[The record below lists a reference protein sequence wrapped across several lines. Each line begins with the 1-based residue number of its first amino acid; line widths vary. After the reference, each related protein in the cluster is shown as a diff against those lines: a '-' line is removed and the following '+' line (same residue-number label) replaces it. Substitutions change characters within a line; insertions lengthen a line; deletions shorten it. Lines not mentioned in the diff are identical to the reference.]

1 MVIETEQQKVGQ
13 SMERLLRLQRVTSG
27 LSRALTPMEVARVI
41 VLRAGPA
48 LGAAECSVYLRDD
61 GRLRLVE
68 VVGMPQVDFE
78 PWRLLPL
85 ELPVPIAEAAR
96 TGAPVWVES
105 LEALRGRYPAV
116 DGVALRGQRAWASL
130 PLEVEG
136 RVLGVLTL
144 GFEREQGFE
153 QEDKEFACVVAQQC
167 AYALE
172 RAHLYARERA
182 LREEAEAQRR
192 EAEAQR
198 REAEREHQ
206 SLLQVLLQMPQA
218 VVLAQAP
225 SGRRVL
231 TNARAERLRGRSA
244 PSEWHPED
252 YTSVRGFHADGRP
265 YQPDEWPL
273 SRALTRGE
281 EVRGEVIDILLE
293 EGTPRTIEVS
303 AGPVR
308 DAEGRVTAAVAL
320 FDDITERL
328 RMEGALREGE
338 AVFRRI
344 MESDMMG
351 LAFCDEGG
359 RILQA
364 NEAFLSLVGHRM
376 DELARGELQW
386 QAMVPP
392 QGREAGDEA
401 LRELWS
407 RGVSSAFELELL
419 RGDGSR
425 VPVLT
430 GSARVEEQARVLSF
444 VMDLSDLKRAEGA
457 LRFLATAS
465 RILGQ
470 SPEVPDTTLQHVACL
485 ASVSVA
491 SWCVIDL
498 VDAETGTVRRAAAA
512 HRDQEQEAWLRE
524 TWPSPPPS
532 DSGGPLLDAMHSGEP
547 LLFTDFSAET
557 WRHLSPES
565 EPMLRPS
572 GWEACSVVVVPL
584 RSHEGALGLLT
595 LGACTPPQRRYGA
608 EDVAMGQELAYRV
621 ATALEGARL
630 FQDSQRAVRLR
641 DEFLAVA
648 SHELKTPLTPL
659 RLHLQGLRRVV
670 EGGAGQPVEAERVLR
685 AVHGCE
691 AQVRKLAGLV
701 NDLLDVSRLAKGQLP
716 LNLEPVDLLAVTR
729 DVVEQ
734 LAPEA
739 ARARCRVEVREG
751 PPVVGRWDRV
761 RLEQVVTNL
770 LTNAL
775 KYGARKPVVL
785 RAWREGGVARLLVR
799 DEGIG
804 IEPEH
809 RARIFGK
816 FERAVSDR
824 HYGGLGLGLHITQ
837 RIVHALGGEILLES
851 EPGRGASFT
860 VELPLEGAPRVREVE
875 EERLPP

>member
-13 SMERLLRLQRVTSG
+13 SLERLRRLQRVTSG
-27 LSRALTPMEVARVI
+27 LSRALTPTEVASVI
-41 VLRAGPA
+41 VLQAGPA
-48 LGAAECSVYLRDD
+48 LGAAECFVYLRDD

-68 VVGMPQVDFE
+68 GVSMPQGDFE
-78 PWRLLPL
+78 PWRTLPL

-96 TGAPVWVES
+96 QGKPVWVES

-153 QEDKEFACVVAQQC
+153 QEDKDFACVVSQQC

-182 LREEAEAQRR
+182 LREEAERTRA
-192 EAEAQR
+192 EAEAR
-198 REAEREHQ
+198 RRVAEQEHQ
-206 SLLQVLLQMPQA
+206 GLLEVLQQMPQA
-218 VVLAQAP
+218 VILAQAP
-225 SGRRVL
+225 SGRMVL
-231 TNARAERLRGRSA
+231 TNAQAERMRGGLA
-244 PSEWHPED
+244 PPDWRPED
-252 YTSVRGFHADGRP
+252 YTAVRGFHADGRP
-265 YQPDEWPL
+265 YRPDEWPL
-273 SRALTRGE
+273 MRALLRGE
-281 EVRGEVIDILLE
+281 EVRGEVIDILHDDGHRFTL
-293 EGTPRTIEVS
+293 EVS

-320 FDDITERL
+320 LDDITERL
-328 RMEGALREGE
+328 RMERQLREGE

-351 LAFCDEGG
+351 LAFSDEGG

-364 NEAFLSLVGHRM
+364 NEAFLSLVGHRA

-386 QAMVPP
+386 QELVPP
-392 QGREAGDEA
+392 EGREAGERA
-401 LRELWS
+401 LKELWS

-419 RGDGSR
+419 RGEGSR

-498 VDAETGTVRRAAAA
+498 VDGETGTVRRAAAA
-512 HRDQEQEAWLRE
+512 HREQEQEAWLRE
-524 TWPSPPPS
+524 TWPRPRPK
-532 DSGGPLLDAMHSGEP
+532 DGGGPLLDAMHSGEP

-557 WRHLSPES
+557 WRYLSPEA
-565 EPMLRPS
+565 EPMLRPR

-584 RSHEGALGLLT
+584 RSHEGALGLLS

-621 ATALEGARL
+621 STALEGARL
-630 FQDSQRAVRLR
+630 FQDSRRAVRLR

-670 EGGAGQPVEAERVLR
+670 EGGEGQPVEAERVLR
-685 AVHGCE
+685 AVKGCE

-701 NDLLDVSRLAKGQLP
+701 NDLLDVTRLAKGRLP
-716 LNLEPVDLLAVTR
+716 LHLELVDLLAVTR

-739 ARARCRVEVREG
+739 ARAGCRVEVREG
-751 PPVVGRWDRV
+751 RPVVGWWDRV
-761 RLEQVVTNL
+761 RLEQVVMNL

-785 RAWREGGVARLLVR
+785 RVWGEGALARLLVR

-804 IEPEH
+804 IAPEH

-837 RIVHALGGEILLES
+837 QIVHALGGEVLLES
-851 EPGRGASFT
+851 EPGRGACFT
-860 VELPLEGAPRVREVE
+860 VVLPLAGAPRVREVE
-875 EERLPP
+875 ERLPP

>member
-1 MVIETEQQKVGQ
+1 MIIDTEQRLVGQ

-27 LSRALTPMEVARVI
+27 LSRALTPAEVASVI
-41 VLRAGPA
+41 VLQAGPA

-61 GRLRLVE
+61 GHLRLVE
-68 VVGMPQVDFE
+68 VVGMPQVDFG
-78 PWRLLPL
+78 PWSRLPL
-85 ELPVPIAEAAR
+85 ELPVPIAEAAHQ
-96 TGAPVWVES
+96 GAPVWIES
-105 LEALRGRYPAV
+105 LEALRWRYPAV
-116 DGVALRGQRAWASL
+116 AGVELRGKRAWASL
-130 PLEVEG
+130 PLRVEG

-153 QEDKEFACVVAQQC
+153 QDDKEFACVVAQQC

-172 RAHLYARERA
+172 RAHLYARERE
-182 LREEAEAQRR
+182 LREEAERARA

-198 REAEREHQ
+198 HVAEQEHQ
-206 SLLQVLLQMPQA
+206 RLLAVLQQMPQA
-218 VVLAQAP
+218 VILAEAP
-225 SGRRVL
+225 AGGRVL
-231 TNARAERLRGRSA
+231 TNARAERIRGGQAA
-244 PSEWHPED
+244 PDWHQD
-252 YTSVRGFHADGRP
+252 DFASVRGFHADGRP
-265 YQPDEWPL
+265 YLPQEWPL
-273 SRALTRGE
+273 RRALTGGE
-281 EVRGEVIDILLE
+281 VVRGEVIDILLE
-293 EGTPRTIEVS
+293 DDTPLTIEVS
-303 AGPVR
+303 AGPVH

-320 FDDITERL
+320 LDDITERL
-328 RMEGALREGE
+328 RMERALREGE

-351 LAFCDEGG
+351 LAFSEEGG

-364 NEAFLSLVGHRM
+364 NEAFLSLVGHRA

-386 QAMVPP
+386 RELVPP
-392 QGREAGDEA
+392 DGRETGE
-401 LRELWS
+401 RELKELSS

-430 GSARVEEQARVLSF
+430 GSARVEEQARVLTF

-457 LRFLATAS
+457 LRFLVTAS

-470 SPEVPDTTLQHVACL
+470 SPEVPDSTLQHVAFL

-512 HRDQEQEAWLRE
+512 HREHEQEAWLRE
-524 TWPSPPPS
+524 KWPLPPE
-532 DSGGPLLDAMHSGEP
+532 DGEGPLRAALHSGQP
-547 LLFTDFSAET
+547 LLFEDFTSET
-557 WRHLSPES
+557 WRQLSS
-565 EPMLRPS
+565 DAEPMLRPR
-572 GWEACSVVVVPL
+572 GWEACSVLVVPL
-584 RSHEGALGLLT
+584 RSHQRVLGLLS
-595 LGACTPPQRRYGA
+595 LGACTPPQRRYGS

-621 ATALEGARL
+621 TTALEGARL

-659 RLHLQGLRRVV
+659 RLHLQGLRRAV
-670 EGGAGQPVEAERVLR
+670 EGGDGQPLEAERVLR
-685 AVHGCE
+685 ALRGCE
-691 AQVRKLAGLV
+691 GQVRKLAGLV

-716 LNLEPVDLLAVTR
+716 LHLEPVDLLAVTR
-729 DVVEQ
+729 EVVEE

-739 ARARCRVEVREG
+739 ARAGCRVEVDEG
-751 PPVVGRWDRV
+751 PPVVGWWDRV

-775 KYGARKPVVL
+775 KYGARKPIFL
-785 RAWREGGVARLLVR
+785 RAWREGGRARLLVR
-799 DEGIG
+799 DEGMG
-804 IEPEH
+804 IAPEH

-837 RIVHALGGEILLES
+837 QIVHALGGEIGLES

-860 VELPLEGAPRVREVE
+860 VVLPLEGAPRDECA
-875 EERLPP
+875 RLEPP

>member
-1 MVIETEQQKVGQ
+1 MAIETEQQKVGQ
-13 SMERLLRLQRVTSG
+13 SMERLLRLQRVTRG
-27 LSRALTPMEVARVI
+27 LSRALTPTEVASVI
-41 VLRAGPA
+41 VLEAGPA
-48 LGAAECSVYLRDD
+48 LGAAECSVYLEED
-61 GRLRLVE
+61 GELRRVE
-68 VVGMPQVDFE
+68 GVE
-78 PWRLLPL
+78 PA
-85 ELPVPIAEAAR
+85 VPIAETAR
-96 TGAPVWVES
+96 RGTPVWVES
-105 LEALRGRYPAV
+105 QEAP
-116 DGVALRGQRAWASL
+116 RGQRAWASL

-136 RVLGVLTL
+136 RVLGVLAL
-144 GFEREQGFE
+144 GFEREQCFE
-153 QEDKEFACVVAQQC
+153 PEDKAFACVVAQQC

-182 LREEAEAQRR
+182 LRE
-192 EAEAQR
+192 
-198 REAEREHQ
+198 
-206 SLLQVLLQMPQA
+206 
-218 VVLAQAP
+218 
-225 SGRRVL
+225 
-231 TNARAERLRGRSA
+231 
-244 PSEWHPED
+244 
-252 YTSVRGFHADGRP
+252 
-265 YQPDEWPL
+265 
-273 SRALTRGE
+273 
-281 EVRGEVIDILLE
+281 
-293 EGTPRTIEVS
+293 
-303 AGPVR
+303 
-308 DAEGRVTAAVAL
+308 
-320 FDDITERL
+320 
-328 RMEGALREGE
+328 GE
-338 AVFRRI
+338 AVFRRL

-364 NEAFLSLVGHRM
+364 NEAFLSLVGHHA
-376 DELARGELQW
+376 DEVTRGELQW
-386 QAMVPP
+386 RALVPP
-392 QGREAGDEA
+392 EGREAGDRA
-401 LRELWS
+401 LKELWS
-407 RGVSSAFELELL
+407 RGMSSAFELELL

-425 VPVLT
+425 VQALT
-430 GSARVEEQARVLSF
+430 GSARVEEQARMLSF
-444 VMDLSDLKRAEGA
+444 VLDLSDLKRAEGA

-470 SPEVPDTTLQHVACL
+470 SPEVPDATLQHVACL

-498 VDAETGTVRRAAAA
+498 VEGETGTVRRAAAA

-524 TWPSPPPS
+524 TWPLPRPK
-532 DSGGPLLDAMHSGEP
+532 DGGGPLLDTMHSGEP
-547 LLFTDFSAET
+547 LLFADFCAEL
-557 WRHLSPES
+557 WRHLSPEA
-565 EPMLRPS
+565 EPMLRPE

-608 EDVAMGQELAYRV
+608 EDVAMGRELAYRV

-630 FQDSQRAVRLR
+630 FQDAQRAVRLR
-641 DEFLAVA
+641 DDFLAVA

-670 EGGAGQPVEAERVLR
+670 EASEGLPVEAGRVLR

-701 NDLLDVSRLAKGQLP
+701 DDLLDVSRLAKGRLS
-716 LNLEPVDLLAVTR
+716 LHLEPVDLLAVMR

-739 ARARCRVEVREG
+739 ARAGCRVEVGEG

-775 KYGARKPVVL
+775 KYGARKPVLL
-785 RAWREGGVARLLVR
+785 RAWREGALARLLVR

-804 IEPEH
+804 IAPEH

-837 RIVHALGGEILLES
+837 QIVHALGGEMGLES

-860 VELPLEGAPRVREVE
+860 VVLPLEGAPRGREAE